1 MINGEHVS
9 TYEKLVNV
17 IADQVKSP
25 IKTFILGAIVSYG
38 LMYMVNREV
47 LETKRKLISFLEEDR
62 DYWRDR
68 YTNSPNEMRATYDI
82 LSDIKNDKF
91 QELEQRENLSLELE
105 KKIQKLEEIESKI
118 KDQ

>member
-25 IKTFILGAIVSYG
+25 IKTFILGAVVSYV
-38 LMYMVNREV
+38 LMFMVNREV
-47 LETKRKLISFLEEDR
+47 LETKRKLITNLETER
-62 DYWRDR
+62 DYWRDK
-68 YTNSPNEMRATYDI
+68 YTNSPNEMRAIYDM
-82 LSDIKNDKF
+82 LNDIKNDKF
-91 QELEQRENLSLELE
+91 RELEQRESLSIELDS
-105 KKIQKLEEIESKI
+105 KIQKLEEIESKI